1 MWAARFRAR
10 QYVKGSLWLLP
21 LIGAVLGSLLALGDL
36 VVEEHLTLPEAWT
49 YSADTASGVLTAI
62 VGAMV
67 GLLGFVVT
75 IGVLVVQTAT
85 GTLSP
90 RFMRIWYRDRLQK
103 FVLATFTGTLT
114 FAFGLLR
121 RIGDPEVPSLGVTIA
136 GLLVSLSL
144 VLLLLYLDRF
154 THALRPVAVGT
165 FVARAGLRVLAAPSK
180 AAAAARPRGTVRPVT
195 TGPAFEVRSPRSG
208 VVQAIYARGLVATAR
223 RHDCVVVLTRSP
235 GDFVAEGAVLME
247 VYGGT
252 GRPEERSLAGL
263 VAIGRERT
271 IDQDPA
277 FGLRIVVDIAIRAL
291 SPAVNDPT
299 TAVQMID
306 QVEAFLRGVAATSG
320 TGGWDLTDGDDVTRV
335 VAPARRFDTYLR
347 LGVTEIVAYGAGA
360 VQVDRRLAA
369 LFVSLGE
376 VVATGDRPALAAAES
391 RFTAA
396 VAAAYPDPAARAFAL
411 TPDRQG
417 IGGPGAAEP
426 AAVGNGRGRWVG

>member
-21 LIGAVLGSLLALGDL
+21 LGGALLGTVLALGDL
-36 VVEEHLTLPEAWT
+36 EIESRVSLPEAWT

-121 RIGDPEVPSLGVTIA
+121 RIGDPDVPSLGVTIA

-165 FVARAGLRVLAAPSK
+165 FVARAGLRVLAAPSR
-180 AAAAARPRGTVRPVT
+180 AAAAARPRGTARPVT
-195 TGPAFEVRSPRSG
+195 TGPVLEVRAPRSG
-208 VVQAIYARGLVATAR
+208 VVQAIHARGLVAMAR

-235 GDFVAEGAVLME
+235 GDFAAAGAVLME

-252 GRPEERSLAGL
+252 GLPAEKSLAGR

-306 QVEAFLRGVAATSG
+306 QVEAFLRGIASTPRAG
-320 TGGWDLTDGDDVTRV
+320 AWDLVDDRGVTRV
-335 VAPARRFDTYLR
+335 VAPARRFETYLR
-347 LGVTEIVAYGAGA
+347 LGVTEIVAYGAHA
-360 VQVDRRLAA
+360 VQIGRRLAA
-369 LFVSLGE
+369 LFVSLRE
-376 VVATGDRPALAAAES
+376 VVATEDRPALAAAES
-391 RFTAA
+391 RFAAA
-396 VAAAYPDPAARAFAL
+396 VAAAFPDPAARAFAL

-417 IGGPGAAEP
+417 IGGPDPGEP
-426 AAVGNGRGRWVG
+426 ATVGNGRGRWAG

>member
-10 QYVKGSLWLLP
+10 QYIKGSLWLLP
-21 LIGAVLGSLLALGDL
+21 LVGALLGSALALADL
-36 VVEEHLTLPEAWT
+36 TVESHVQLPEAWT
-49 YSADTASGVLTAI
+49 YTADTASGVLTAI
-62 VGAMV
+62 VAAMV

-103 FVLATFTGTLT
+103 VVLATFIGTLT
-114 FAFGLLR
+114 FAFSLLR
-121 RIGDPEVPSLGVTIA
+121 RVGGDEVPSLGVTLA
-136 GLLVSLSL
+136 GLLVSISL

-165 FVARAGLRVLAAPSK
+165 AVARAGLRVLTAPSH
-180 AAAAARPRGTVRPVT
+180 AAAAARPRGSAGPVT
-195 TGPAFEVRSPRSG
+195 TGPAREVHAPRTG
-208 VVQAIYARGLVATAR
+208 VVQAIHARGMVATAR

-252 GRPEERSLAGL
+252 ELPAERALAGL

-306 QVEAFLRGVAATSG
+306 QVEAFLRGVARTP
-320 TGGWDLTDGDDVTRV
+320 GGAALDLVDEDEVTRV
-335 VAPARRFDTYLR
+335 VVPARRFDTYLR
-347 LGVTEIVAYGAGA
+347 LGVTEIVEYGAGA
-360 VQVDRRLAA
+360 VQVGRRLAA

-376 VVATGDRPALAAAES
+376 VVTTGDRPALAAAES
-391 RFTAA
+391 RFAAA
-396 VAAAYPDPAARAFAL
+396 VAAAFPDPAARAYAL

-417 IGGPGAAEP
+417 IGGPGAVEP
-426 AAVGNGRGRWVG
+426 AAVGTENGRRVR

>member
-10 QYVKGSLWLLP
+10 QYIKGSLWLLP

-36 VVEEHLTLPEAWT
+36 VVEEHLTLPAAWT

-121 RIGDPEVPSLGVTIA
+121 RIGDPEVPSLGVTVA

-165 FVARAGLRVLAAPSK
+165 SVARAGLRVLAAPSK

-195 TGPAFEVRSPRSG
+195 TGPVFEVRSPRSG

-247 VYGGT
+247 
-252 GRPEERSLAGL
+252 
-263 VAIGRERT
+263 
-271 IDQDPA
+271 
-277 FGLRIVVDIAIRAL
+277 
-291 SPAVNDPT
+291 
-299 TAVQMID
+299 
-306 QVEAFLRGVAATSG
+306 
-320 TGGWDLTDGDDVTRV
+320 
-335 VAPARRFDTYLR
+335 
-347 LGVTEIVAYGAGA
+347 
-360 VQVDRRLAA
+360 
-369 LFVSLGE
+369 
-376 VVATGDRPALAAAES
+376 
-391 RFTAA
+391 
-396 VAAAYPDPAARAFAL
+396 
-411 TPDRQG
+411 
-417 IGGPGAAEP
+417 
-426 AAVGNGRGRWVG
+426 

>member
-1 MWAARFRAR
+1 MWTARFRAR
-10 QYVKGSLWLLP
+10 QYVKGSLCLLP
-21 LIGAVLGSLLALGDL
+21 LGGALLGSVLALGDL
-36 VVEEHLTLPEAWT
+36 AIEPRVSLPEAWT

-121 RIGDPEVPSLGVTIA
+121 RIGDPDVPSLGVTIA

-165 FVARAGLRVLAAPSK
+165 FVARAGLRVLAAPSR
-180 AAAAARPRGTVRPVT
+180 AAAAARPRGTARAAAAARPRGTARPVT
-195 TGPAFEVRSPRSG
+195 TGPVLEVRAPRSG
-208 VVQAIYARGLVATAR
+208 VVQAIHARGLVAMAR

-235 GDFVAEGAVLME
+235 GDFAAAGA
-247 VYGGT
+247 G
-252 GRPEERSLAGL
+252 A
-263 VAIGRERT
+263 
-271 IDQDPA
+271 
-277 FGLRIVVDIAIRAL
+277 
-291 SPAVNDPT
+291 
-299 TAVQMID
+299 
-306 QVEAFLRGVAATSG
+306 
-320 TGGWDLTDGDDVTRV
+320 WDLVDDRGVTRV
-335 VAPARRFDTYLR
+335 VAPARRFETYLR
-347 LGVTEIVAYGAGA
+347 MGVTEIVAYGANA
-360 VQVDRRLAA
+360 VQVGRRIAA

-376 VVATGDRPALAAAES
+376 VVATEDRPALAAAES
-391 RFTAA
+391 RFAAA
-396 VAAAYPDPAARAFAL
+396 VAAAFPDPAARAFAL

-417 IGGPGAAEP
+417 IGGPDPGEP
-426 AAVGNGRGRWVG
+426 AIVGNGRGRWAG